1 MSDTNQDKT
10 ARTPRLTI
18 DQSAAPASDAWAS
31 VSPRSENRR
40 STIKIPIVGQRMP
53 MQMDAKNAYRMK
65 LKLKISLKTEKSG
78 MKRLRFRKT
87 AVFQFENPV

>member
-1 MSDTNQDKT
+1 
-10 ARTPRLTI
+10 
-18 DQSAAPASDAWAS
+18 
-31 VSPRSENRR
+31 
-40 STIKIPIVGQRMP
+40 MP